1 MARKSK
7 SKSKKHTRRHR
18 KVRGGYYG
26 ASGAIAPG
34 AMEWGRGSEAGAY
47 AVDLSDRG
55 KNSFHLGAGKKRRLS
70 KRRVTR
76 RHRGGGKYGGV
87 SAGYEGTGERG
98 MINVVGRTTRDGSG
112 VAANGAFND
121 KGAAPGNFGS
131 FGASRA
137 F

>member
-1 MARKSK
+1 MPRKSK
-7 SKSKKHTRRHR
+7 TKSKKHTRRHR
-18 KVRGGYYG
+18 KHRGGFYG
-26 ASGAIAPG
+26 AAGAIAPG

-70 KRRVTR
+70 KRRATR
-76 RHRGGGKYGGV
+76 RHRGGGAYGAV
-87 SAGYEGTGERG
+87 SASYTGTGERG
-98 MINVVGRTTRDGSG
+98 MINVGGVNTKNGSG
-112 VAANGAFND
+112 APQLGAFND
-121 KGAAPGNFGS
+121 NGGKPGNFGS